1 MFAFGFKAAALAALF
16 TQATALLDARETDT
30 QYMLENDRLH
40 VAVGKSTGQMVE
52 VVLDGQDLLGPVKGN
67 TGKGPYVDC
76 SCVPRGFWTPG
87 GSNLKRFELYKG
99 VDGTGTPY
107 GGVMMEDR
115 YAETNQTIAQWWFLR
130 EGETGLH
137 LFTRVAYYNEARPFL
152 RGLGELRTLF
162 RPNTPLWTHLS
173 GSDGNWAP
181 IPSRG
186 ANANAIT
193 VQDATTY
200 LGNTTDDAYVQQYS
214 DYFTKYT
221 FTEAWRDH
229 DVHGQYADGSTSSDG
244 NTYGAWLVHNTRET
258 YYGGPLHADLIV
270 DGIVYNYMVSGHY
283 GAPTPNITHGFDRI
297 WGPQYYHFN
306 KGGPNAT
313 LAELRADAAQYAD
326 PEWNAEF
333 YDSIAEHVPH
343 YAPSSRRTTFR
354 ATIELPEGAERPIAV
369 LSENGQ
375 DFQLNVFNQDSLQY
389 WADVDPATGAVE
401 IPRVREGTYRLTVY
415 ADGIFGWFIQDDV
428 EVSKS
433 EEEARQFRWEP
444 ESAGREVWRIGVPD
458 KSAGEFKHGYA
469 PDTSKP
475 LQPEQYRIY
484 WAKWD
489 FPTDFPEGVVFTIGE
504 SDEAEDFNYVHWSV
518 FFGYANFLR
527 PEPYYE
533 NVNNWTIRFDLGAN
547 DLRNAS
553 TGTLTVQFAGVK
565 TANGNNKWA
574 ELPNEPYSNLPYTV
588 ALNGKDVETWVI
600 PKIRS
605 GSCGV
610 RSGVI
615 CQNFDH
621 KFEFPAG
628 ALKEG
633 TNEFVLSLP
642 FNATNKE
649 TALLPGTTYVQY
661 DALSDVPG
669 PLLASV
675 SRLWHVYHFIL
686 GDQMVEFVKL
696 HDKHGHFVRIADDE
710 VSVSHPDGGYWYAGV
725 RNPDYRFIAPFTVT
739 DPKAK
744 MELSKMLSS
753 GFTLSNILQ
762 SEEAVDRTVEYLLG
776 WLGKYSETQQPI
788 ELDLFLR
795 YTVFDLLG
803 EVVFSKPF
811 GFIREGRDIG
821 GAVATA
827 TASSFTVVFGY
838 YRRLCTLF
846 LMNPLTT
853 WLQILPTSQ
862 LLNTAM
868 ETVSERQKN
877 VDAHSD
883 LVAHWLK
890 AMQQYPD
897 RLTLQ
902 NIQAQATN
910 FMAAGSETAA
920 TALQAFIYFM
930 IRHPKALARVHEE
943 MEVAVR
949 NGLCRTRV
957 VTYADAQKLPYL
969 QACIKEALRF
979 YSPVSMPL
987 PRVAPQGGIVIG
999 DRTFPAGTILSIC
1012 TWVVHLSK
1020 EIWGPDAR
1028 EFNPDRWFR
1037 TGATE
1042 LEKKYFIPF
1051 HQSVQ

>member
-1 MFAFGFKAAALAALF
+1 MVAFGFKTAALAALF
-16 TQATALLDARETDT
+16 TQATAILDARETNT
-30 QYMLENDRLH
+30 QYVLENDRLH
-40 VAVGKSTGQMVE
+40 VAVSKSNGQMVE
-52 VVLDGQDLLGPVKGN
+52 VVLDGEDLLGPVSGN

-76 SCVPRGFWTPG
+76 SCVPSGFWTPG
-87 GSNLKRFELYKG
+87 GSNSKRFELYKG
-99 VDGTGTPY
+99 ADGTGTAY

-130 EGETGLH
+130 DGETGLH

-181 IPSRG
+181 IPSREAYADG
-186 ANANAIT
+186 IT

-258 YYGGPLHADLIV
+258 YYGGPLHADLVV

-306 KGGPNAT
+306 KGGPDTT

-343 YAPSSRRTTFR
+343 YAPSSRRATFR
-354 ATIELPEGAERPIAV
+354 AAIKLPKGAKRPIAV

-375 DFQLNVFNQDSLQY
+375 DFQLNVFDQNSLQY

-415 ADGIFGWFIQDDV
+415 ADGVFGWFIEDDV
-428 EVSKS
+428 EVSRS
-433 EEEARQFRWEP
+433 EANKARQFRWKP

-458 KSAGEFKHGYA
+458 KSAGEYKHGYA
-469 PDTSKP
+469 PDTSTP

-533 NVNNWTIRFDLGAN
+533 NVNNWTIRFDLGAE
-547 DLRNAS
+547 DLRDAS

-574 ELPNEPYSNLPYTV
+574 ELPDEPYSNLPYTV

-600 PKIRS
+600 PRIRS

-628 ALKEG
+628 ELKEG

-649 TALLPGTTYVQY
+649 TALLPGTT
-661 DALSDVPG
+661 
-669 PLLASV
+669 
-675 SRLWHVYHFIL
+675 
-686 GDQMVEFVKL
+686 
-696 HDKHGHFVRIADDE
+696 
-710 VSVSHPDGGYWYAGV
+710 
-725 RNPDYRFIAPFTVT
+725 
-739 DPKAK
+739 
-744 MELSKMLSS
+744 
-753 GFTLSNILQ
+753 ILQ
-762 SEEAVDRTVEYLLG
+762 SEEVADRTVQYLLW
-776 WLGKYSETQQPI
+776 WLGKYSETQQPM

-795 YTVFDLLG
+795 YMVFGLL
-803 EVVFSKPF
+803 EDVVFSKPF
-811 GFIREGRDIG
+811 GFITE
-821 GAVATA
+821 
-827 TASSFTVVFGY
+827 
-838 YRRLCTLF
+838 
-846 LMNPLTT
+846 
-853 WLQILPTSQ
+853 ILPKGQ
-862 LLNTAM
+862 LFNTAM

-877 VDAHSD
+877 VDAYSD
-883 LVAHWLK
+883 LVAH
-890 AMQQYPD
+890 
-897 RLTLQ
+897 
-902 NIQAQATN
+902 
-910 FMAAGSETAA
+910 
-920 TALQAFIYFM
+920 
-930 IRHPKALARVHEE
+930 
-943 MEVAVR
+943 
-949 NGLCRTRV
+949 
-957 VTYADAQKLPYL
+957 
-969 QACIKEALRF
+969 
-979 YSPVSMPL
+979 
-987 PRVAPQGGIVIG
+987 
-999 DRTFPAGTILSIC
+999 
-1012 TWVVHLSK
+1012 
-1020 EIWGPDAR
+1020 
-1028 EFNPDRWFR
+1028 
-1037 TGATE
+1037 
-1042 LEKKYFIPF
+1042 
-1051 HQSVQ
+1051 